1 MTSSWYKRLDEL
13 GGGPWWRAADTHINP
28 WLLNITD
35 LMTETD
41 LHVTETT
48 LTLLQSWGNN
58 KKWYEQEYQR
68 CVQTVTED
76 KEQTTTITVD

>member
-13 GGGPWWRAADTHINP
+13 GGGPWWRVADTHINP

-41 LHVTETT
+41 LHVTETRHSFRAGGRIRNSK
-48 LTLLQSWGNN
+48 LEG
-58 KKWYEQEYQR
+58 
-68 CVQTVTED
+68 
-76 KEQTTTITVD
+76 